1 MKYGQ
6 GKINTAEIFY
16 NISFSRRV
24 INFLATILVTTSL
37 LIAIIPLFWVLYSVI
52 TRGWRMLRSPDWFT
66 CSQFGMT
73 TFIYGG
79 GAYHAIVGT
88 LIQGLICLILSIP
101 ISVMVGIYLVEYG
114 SRTYLG
120 KTTNF
125 MVDILTGVPSI
136 VISLF
141 IYILWVDTF
150 GLNRSGFA
158 VSLALVLLMIPAI
171 IRATEEM
178 LQIIPIDLRE
188 ASYALGIPKWK
199 TISHVLIPT
208 AISGIVSGTIL
219 ALARIMGE
227 TAPLLM
233 CVGYSQVNNTNM
245 FSGFMGSLPGLMYDQ
260 ISTGA
265 GVNLIPTDRLW
276 GAALTLILLISLLN
290 ISNRFITNFF
300 LREYKLNG

>member
-1 MKYGQ
+1 
-6 GKINTAEIFY
+6 
-16 NISFSRRV
+16 
-24 INFLATILVTTSL
+24 
-37 LIAIIPLFWVLYSVI
+37 
-52 TRGWRMLRSPDWFT
+52 
-66 CSQFGMT
+66 
-73 TFIYGG
+73 
-79 GAYHAIVGT
+79 
-88 LIQGLICLILSIP
+88 
-101 ISVMVGIYLVEYG
+101 
-114 SRTYLG
+114 
-120 KTTNF
+120 
-125 MVDILTGVPSI
+125 
-136 VISLF
+136 
-141 IYILWVDTF
+141 
-150 GLNRSGFA
+150 
-158 VSLALVLLMIPAI
+158 MIPAI